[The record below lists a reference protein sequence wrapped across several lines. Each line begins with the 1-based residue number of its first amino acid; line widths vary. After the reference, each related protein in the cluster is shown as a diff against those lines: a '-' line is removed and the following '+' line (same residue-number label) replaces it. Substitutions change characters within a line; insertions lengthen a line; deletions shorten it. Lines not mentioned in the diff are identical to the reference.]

1 MSRLIAVVIVAAVLL
16 TGCVQETVSAKGT
29 PGTAVKPLG
38 TSVLPPTMLGLA
50 VKEEDVKE
58 ALAESKSSYVTA
70 LSLYSL
76 RKGKLLQ
83 ATLQVSKVDQE
94 TVDTVPDFETAVAQ
108 SIGGTVPRIAKI
120 GDDRV
125 FVTRGNRQRLSVWFR
140 GSYMFVLA
148 TRDDYP
154 QPRSLLRTALG
165 IDPEAAA

>member
-1 MSRLIAVVIVAAVLL
+1 MSRPHLGLLAAVLLL
-16 TGCVQETVSAKGT
+16 TGCVQETVSPKGT
-29 PGTAVKPLG
+29 PGTAVTPLG
-38 TSVLPPTMLGLA
+38 ASVLPPTMLGLT
-50 VKEEDVKE
+50 VKQEDVKE
-58 ALAESKSSYVTA
+58 ALAESRSTYVTA

-83 ATLQVSKVDQE
+83 ATLQVSKVDQK
-94 TVDTVPDFETAVAQ
+94 TVDTVPNFQTAVAQ

-140 GSYMFVLA
+140 GAYMFVLS
-148 TRDDYP
+148 TRDDYT
-154 QPRSLLRTALG
+154 QPRTLLRTALA

>member
-1 MSRLIAVVIVAAVLL
+1 MSRLIAIAVAAVLL
-16 TGCVQETVSAKGT
+16 TGCVQETVSTKGT
-29 PGTAVKPLG
+29 PGSAVKPLG
-38 TSVLPPTMLGLA
+38 TSVVPPTMLGLA
-50 VKEEDVKE
+50 VKQEDVKA
-58 ALAESKSSYVTA
+58 ALAESRSSYVTA

-94 TVDTVPDFETAVAQ
+94 TVDTVPNFETAVAQ

-140 GSYMFVLA
+140 GAYMFVLS
-148 TRDDYP
+148 TRDDYT
-154 QPRSLLRTALG
+154 QPRTLLRTALA